1 MSDSQREAVR
11 QKALAEIALLDTAP
25 EREFDALAKLAQR
38 MLGTRMS
45 SITLIDPE
53 RQWFKARCG
62 PLASETPRAG
72 AFCPVVFETEA
83 PLTVADARLDPRFA
97 SSPFVIGAPNI
108 CYYAGVPVRV
118 MQTGGDAVVV
128 GTLCVLDDKP
138 REPCASDVEVL
149 SELACMAEALL
160 EARMAALHAAEA
172 AEDRRLTVEHLERE
186 RRQFK
191 QAERMAVMGS
201 WRYDLG
207 LRAATWSDGI
217 FAIHELPVS
226 GGVPNDE
233 IMSFFPEP
241 DRSAFLAA
249 VMRTLNTG
257 LPFELDAD
265 LMTAKGNRRRVRCL
279 AEIEV
284 SKGRPVALMGLLQDI
299 TEQYHMEQKL
309 RQTARTDDLTQL
321 SNRAEFNR
329 VLDSRLREADARN
342 TEFAVLLIDLDGFK
356 DVNDAL
362 GHAAGDEVLRR
373 VADQLRAEYLSSC
386 VPARL
391 GGDEF
396 AVLVPPTVGRGAIE
410 ALVQRLLH
418 SLRIVADGPGQIASV
433 TGTIGVAWSGGEA
446 RSRTELLRNAD
457 TALYEAKRTCKGTAC
472 TYSGASDRHTA
483 G

>member
-1 MSDSQREAVR
+1 
-11 QKALAEIALLDTAP
+11 
-25 EREFDALAKLAQR
+25 
-38 MLGTRMS
+38 
-45 SITLIDPE
+45 
-53 RQWFKARCG
+53 
-62 PLASETPRAG
+62 
-72 AFCPVVFETEA
+72 
-83 PLTVADARLDPRFA
+83 
-97 SSPFVIGAPNI
+97 
-108 CYYAGVPVRV
+108 
-118 MQTGGDAVVV
+118 MQTGGDAVVI

-138 REPCASDVEVL
+138 REPGASDVEVL

-160 EARMAALHAAEA
+160 EARLAALLAAGA

-207 LRAATWSDGI
+207 LHVATWSDGI

-241 DRSAFLAA
+241 DRSAFLAV

-265 LMTAKGNRRRVRCL
+265 LMTSKGNRRRVRCL
-279 AEIEV
+279 GEIEM

-299 TEQYHMEQKL
+299 TEQYRMEQKL

-396 AVLVPPTVGRGAIE
+396 AVLVPPTVGRVAIE

-457 TALYEAKRTCKGTAC
+457 TALYEAKRTCKVPPAPIRGHQIATPPAEQGRQTVSKRGSSALSVLMTRRPIDCRRSRWRSGTV
-472 TYSGASDRHTA
+472 RPIIRP
-483 G
+483 